1 MERQHRRIE
10 SAMTLVERAMPKVHD
25 SWTVL
30 PHEPIEAIDEGL
42 LTVAGDIPM
51 PLGNFP
57 RRMTVIGLG
66 GHRTA
71 IWSAIALDAAEMA
84 RIEALGRPS
93 FLIIPNRMHR
103 LDAKIWK
110 ARYPGIKVLAPPGAR
125 SPVEE
130 VVPVDATNDI
140 IGDRDVALVVAAGT
154 KEGEFALTVKR
165 ASGTTLIVND
175 LIGHVRHPRGFGAQV
190 MARLMGFGVSGPRV
204 PRVVKRMMIKDRP
217 ALARQLRDWAAI
229 PDLRRVI
236 VSHGDPIE
244 DRPAAALTA
253 IADSLE

>member
-1 MERQHRRIE
+1 
-10 SAMTLVERAMPKVHD
+10 MPKVHD

-30 PHEPIEAIDEGL
+30 PHEPIEEIDDGL

-66 GHRTA
+66 GNRTA

-84 RIEALGRPS
+84 RIGDLGMPN

-110 ARYPGIKVLAPPGAR
+110 ARYPEIKVLVPPGAR
-125 SPVEE
+125 SAVEE

-140 IGDRDVALVVAAGT
+140 IGDRDVALVIAAGT
-154 KEGEFALTVKR
+154 RDGEFALTVNR
-165 ASGTTLIVND
+165 PSGTTLIVND
-175 LIGHVRHPRGFGAQV
+175 LIGHIRHPHGLGAQI
-190 MARLMGFGVSGPRV
+190 MARLMGFGVAGPRV
-204 PRVVKRMMIKDRP
+204 PRVVKRMMIEDRP
-217 ALARQLRDWAAI
+217 ALARQFRDWAAI

-244 DRPAAALTA
+244 DRPAAALNA
-253 IADSLE
+253 VADSLE

>member
-1 MERQHRRIE
+1 
-10 SAMTLVERAMPKVHD
+10 MPKVHD

-30 PHEPIEAIDEGL
+30 PHEPVEEIDQGL

-66 GHRTA
+66 GKRTA

-84 RIEALGRPS
+84 RIEGLGAPS
-93 FLIIPNRMHR
+93 FLIIPNPMHR

-110 ARYPGIKVLAPPGAR
+110 ARYPAIKVLAPPGAR
-125 SPVEE
+125 SAVEE
-130 VVPVDATNDI
+130 VVAVDATDDI
-140 IGDRDVALVVAAGT
+140 IGDRDMGLVVVAGT

-165 ASGTTLIVND
+165 PSGTTLIVND
-175 LIGHVRHPRGFGAQV
+175 VIGHVRHPHGLGAQI
-190 MARLMGFGVSGPRV
+190 MARMMGFGVSGPRV
-204 PRVVKRMMIKDRP
+204 PRVVKSKMIEDKP

-229 PDLRRVI
+229 PALRRVI

-244 DRPAAALTA
+244 DRPAAALNA
-253 IADSLE
+253 VADSLE

>member
-1 MERQHRRIE
+1 
-10 SAMTLVERAMPKVHD
+10 MPKVHE

-30 PHEPIEAIDEGL
+30 PHEPIETIDDRL

-66 GHRTA
+66 GNRTA

-84 RIEALGRPS
+84 RIEALGTPS
-93 FLIIPNRMHR
+93 FLIIPNPMHR

-110 ARYPGIKVLAPPGAR
+110 ARYPEIKVLAPPGAR
-125 SPVEE
+125 AAIEE
-130 VVPVDATNDI
+130 VVAVDATNDI
-140 IGDRDVALVVAAGT
+140 MSDRDASLVVAAGT
-154 KEGEFALTVKR
+154 NDSEFALTVKR

-175 LIGHVRHPRGFGAQV
+175 VIGHVRHPHGLGAQI

-204 PRVVKRMMIKDRP
+204 PRVVKSKMIEDKS

-229 PDLRRVI
+229 SDLRRVI

-244 DRPAAALTA
+244 HDPAAALKA
-253 IADSLE
+253 VADSLE